1 MLMDKNNTSNSFFS
15 NLFKPDEN
23 GAETR
28 RILIKYTITSV
39 VFLIAITIL
48 FSIFSNTGSS
58 EYNIQKYF
66 FIYAIPILL
75 TFGIVMSLNR
85 SNTATKLFLKL
96 LGVVSLIIFGIYVY
110 ATSTN
115 SLTIDALSNYAIKT
129 LIILVGLAIFYKWL
143 IEYMSKLQG
152 WWGFFAQLIF
162 YIPCVL
168 YDVWE
173 YLLEQVNLTPYSIYL
188 FIAFEFILIFIYAF
202 LPDITEKVT
211 GQDESIL
218 LQDNVVL
225 LDRIKVLTNSDPLKI
240 NREDHHDENG
250 NYRTNYCISFWTYIN
265 IHPHTHPGYNSEK
278 EILTYGFKDNNGVE
292 HVKPMVR
299 YYGGGG
305 GDDQLIERNKLIF
318 YFSRYPP
325 VKQYAT
331 DEHTF
336 YDVTIEPQKWNQVV
350 MNYNR
355 NKVEIYI
362 NGHLERTFKMN
373 KNMPVY
379 NDLDQISV
387 GDDNGVDG
395 GICNIRYYKHP
406 LSPEQIALTY
416 NTMILSK
423 LPIPRK
429 KDD

>member
-1 MLMDKNNTSNSFFS
+1 MIVNNNTNDNFFT
-15 NLFKPDEN
+15 NLFKLDTN
-23 GAETR
+23 GDETR
-28 RILIKYTITSV
+28 RILIKYIITSV
-39 VFLIAITIL
+39 VFFIAASL
-48 FSIFSNTGSS
+48 LLNIFMNTGSAD
-58 EYNIQKYF
+58 YNIQKYF

-75 TFGIVMSLNR
+75 TFGIILSLNK
-85 SNTATKLFLKL
+85 STKATKLFLKL
-96 LGVVSLIIFGIYVY
+96 IGVTALIIFGIYIY

-115 SLTIDALSNYAIKT
+115 SLNIDAISNYIIFNI
-129 LIILVGLAIFYKWL
+129 IILFGLAIAYQW
-143 IEYMSKLQG
+143 IIGYMSKLQG

-173 YLLEQVNLTPYSIYL
+173 YLLQEINLTPYSIYL
-188 FIAFEFILIFIYAF
+188 FITIEILLIIIYAF

-218 LQDNVVL
+218 LQDNIHL
-225 LDRIKVLTNSDPLKI
+225 LDTVKVVSNSDKLKI
-240 NREDHHDENG
+240 NPEEQHNENG

-265 IHPHTHPGYNSEK
+265 IHPHTHQGYNSEK
-278 EILTYGFKDNNGVE
+278 EILTYGFKDNQGIE

-318 YFSRYPP
+318 YLSRYPP
-325 VKQYAT
+325 VKQYAA

-336 YDVTIEPQKWNQVV
+336 YDVTIEPQKWNQIAL
-350 MNYNR
+350 NYNR
-355 NKVEIYI
+355 NKVEIFI

-379 NDLDQISV
+379 NDLDQISI
-387 GDDNGVDG
+387 GDDNGIDG

-406 LSPEQIALTY
+406 LTPEQIALTY
-416 NTMILSK
+416 NTMIISK

>member
-1 MLMDKNNTSNSFFS
+1 MFIN
-15 NLFKPDEN
+15 NLFQSNED
-23 GAETR
+23 GQETR
-28 RILIKYTITSV
+28 RILIKYLLTS
-39 VFLIAITIL
+39 LIFFISVSIL
-48 FSIFSNTGSS
+48 LSIFINTGTS

-66 FIYAIPILL
+66 FFYALPILL
-75 TFGIVMSLNR
+75 TFGVILNLNR
-85 SNTATKLFLKL
+85 STKATKLFLKL
-96 LGVVSLIIFGIYVY
+96 IGVVSLIIFGIYIY
-110 ATSTN
+110 ATSSN
-115 SLTIDALSNYAIKT
+115 SVNIDAISNYAIVTIIT
-129 LIILVGLAIFYKWL
+129 LFGLAITYQWI
-143 IEYMSKLQG
+143 IEYMTKLQG

-188 FIAFEFILIFIYAF
+188 FITLEILLIIIYAF
-202 LPDITEKVT
+202 LPDITEKVS
-211 GQDESIL
+211 GQGESIL
-218 LQDNVVL
+218 LQDNIVL
-225 LDRIKVLTNSDPLKI
+225 LDKVKILTNSDILKV
-240 NREDHHDENG
+240 NPEDSSNQNG

-265 IHPHTHPGYNSEK
+265 IHPHTHQGYNSEK
-278 EILTYGFKDNNGVE
+278 EVLTYGFKDNQGID

-305 GDDQLIERNKLIF
+305 GDDQLIERNKLVF

-325 VKQYAT
+325 VKQYAK

-355 NKVEIYI
+355 NKVELYI
-362 NGHLERTFKMN
+362 NGNLERTFKMN
-373 KNMPVY
+373 HSMPVY
-379 NDLDQISV
+379 NDLDQISI
-387 GDDNGVDG
+387 GDENGVDG
-395 GICNIRYYKHP
+395 GVCNVRYYKHP

-416 NTMILSK
+416 NTMIISE

>member
-1 MLMDKNNTSNSFFS
+1 MFINKSNTTNNFIS
-15 NLFKPDEN
+15 NLFKSDEN

-28 RILIKYTITSV
+28 RILIKYTITSC

-48 FSIFSNTGSS
+48 FSIFSNTGTS

-66 FIYAIPILL
+66 FIYVIPILL
-75 TFGIVMSLNR
+75 TFGIIMSLNK
-85 SNTATKLFLKL
+85 STTATKLFLKL
-96 LGVVSLIIFGIYVY
+96 LGVVSLIIFGIYIY

-115 SLTIDALSNYAIKT
+115 SVSIDALSNYAIGT
-129 LIILVGLAIFYKWL
+129 LIILVGLAIFYNWL

-173 YLLEQVNLTPYSIYL
+173 YLLEEVNLTPYSIYL
-188 FIAFEFILIFIYAF
+188 FIVVEFILILIYAF
-202 LPDITEKVT
+202 LPDITEKVA

-218 LQDNVVL
+218 LRDDIVL
-225 LDRIKVLTNSDPLKI
+225 LDQVKILTNSDALKI
-240 NREDHHDENG
+240 NPKEQHNENG
-250 NYRTNYCISFWTYIN
+250 NYRTNYSISFWTYIN
-265 IHPHTHPGYNSEK
+265 IHPHTHQGYNSEK
-278 EILTYGFKDNNGVE
+278 EILTYGFKDNKGIE

-305 GDDQLIERNKLIF
+305 GDDQLIERNKLVF

-325 VKQYAT
+325 IKQYAT

-336 YDVTIEPQKWNQVV
+336 YDVTIEPQKWNQIV

-387 GDDNGVDG
+387 GDDNGIDG
-395 GICNIRYYKHP
+395 GICNVRYYKHP

-416 NTMILSK
+416 NTMILSN